1 MEDRALEYI
10 QTVLEEGSVTRAAK
24 RLFLAQP
31 SLSQYLGRVE
41 KNLGAEIFE
50 RNTSPVRLTA
60 AGEIFVRSEQE
71 IRGIRRRRES
81 EINDIFGLK
90 TGRLTIGSSHYRSM
104 YLLTAVLPV
113 FKQRYPGI
121 RISLQEGTTGTL
133 EEYAARGTTDFSIA
147 LLPLTYPELMYRRL
161 FQEEI
166 VLPLPPSHPL
176 CGRAEAGSGRY
187 PVLDFSL
194 LGKEPFIVMKKGQ
207 RIRSTF
213 FDLCRDTGVHPE
225 IVLETESMAA
235 AQALAAAGVGT
246 TLIPD
251 ILAESGRFDV
261 SPHYFSVKGREMKR
275 TVAAAYS
282 RERPLS
288 AAAEAFLR
296 VTDEV
301 LEASPL
307 YRAGWEE
314 NGIG

>member
-1 MEDRALEYI
+1 MLAL
-10 QTVLEEGSVTRAAK
+10 
-24 RLFLAQP
+24 
-31 SLSQYLGRVE
+31 
-41 KNLGAEIFE
+41 
-50 RNTSPVRLTA
+50 
-60 AGEIFVRSEQE
+60 
-71 IRGIRRRRES
+71 
-81 EINDIFGLK
+81 
-90 TGRLTIGSSHYRSM
+90 
-104 YLLTAVLPV
+104 
-113 FKQRYPGI
+113 
-121 RISLQEGTTGTL
+121 
-133 EEYAARGTTDFSIA
+133 
-147 LLPLTYPELMYRRL
+147 PE
-161 FQEEI
+161 
-166 VLPLPPSHPL
+166 SHPL
-176 CGRAEAGSGRY
+176 SQGGNRKREYPALVFPSGE
-187 PVLDFSL
+187 
-194 LGKEPFIVMKKGQ
+194 EPFIVMKKGQ

-213 FDLCRDTGVHPE
+213 FDLCRDTGVQPE

-261 SPHYFSVKGREMKR
+261 SPNYFSVKGKEMKR